1 MKKINITN
9 PVDTFVSQFAIQPP
23 DIPSGGNEETIENI
37 GERKTVHIQ
46 DRPKVDKDGKELKRK
61 RFNPLILHSLFNDIE
76 KIAYVEHTSIN
87 EAVNRALIM
96 YRDAKKDVLAQY
108 AEIEKLKLSK

>member
-1 MKKINITN
+1 MKKFNITN
-9 PVDTFVSQFAIQPP
+9 PVENMVSHYAIQPP
-23 DIPSGGNEETIENI
+23 DIPTVSNEETIDSTI
-37 GERKTVHIQ
+37 ERKAIHIQ
-46 DRPKVDKDGKELKRK
+46 DRPKVDKSGKELKRK

-87 EAVNRALIM
+87 EAVNRALAM

-108 AEIEKLKLSK
+108 AEIEKLKLNK